1 MHLAMKMSLFESTL
15 GKEVKKPMDLAIS
28 MGCKDHFK
36 EVVDMVKGR
45 EAKYAR
51 AKKLLEHAQKGY
63 EKHANKTQRHVEFEV
78 GQHVWLNIQ
87 DFKMRNGLAPCF
99 IAKYARFHEIL
110 HKLHPNV
117 YTLKLPS
124 NFVAHPTFHVSKL
137 KLFLQDDQRP
147 NQKQKVQLEM
157 DVIKHM
163 LATKIKS
170 IFCVM

>member
-1 MHLAMKMSLFESTL
+1 
-15 GKEVKKPMDLAIS
+15 
-28 MGCKDHFK
+28 
-36 EVVDMVKGR
+36 MVKGC
-45 EAKYAR
+45 ETKYAR

-124 NFVAHPTFHVSKL
+124 NFVAHPTFHISKL

-147 NQKQKVQLEM
+147 IESKGAARNGCYQTHVSYQNQKHILC
-157 DVIKHM
+157 DVNM
-163 LATKIKS
+163 P
-170 IFCVM
+170 